1 MSEEFIPCTVKALP
15 DHLIIPA
22 AKLSREIN
30 PANAPPDGAELIA
43 APKENDEDEPLPRIY
58 RLALLT
64 SKWWGASG
72 VDLSVSFMDNPP
84 ASVRARILAHANA
97 WNQSANVRFRET
109 SGAGQVRIARTPGGG
124 YWSFLGNDLLSIPAN
139 QPTMNLDSFSDAT
152 PESEYRRVVR
162 HEVGHTL
169 GFVHEHLRRQ
179 IVQRIDPA
187 KAIAYFAA
195 ADGWDAQTV
204 RDQVLTPL
212 EDATLTATPDADV
225 TSIMTYFLP
234 GSITTDG
241 QPIPGGLD
249 IDASDFALAARLYP
263 RSTTPTPTPTPPPVG
278 PVPLLT
284 LTFAQAV
291 AKGRVVQFVA
301 KVVIPAGSYG
311 LTPLQPG
318 HETHPHTSAFDV

>member
-1 MSEEFIPCTVKALP
+1 MVPFIACQLKRLP
-15 DHLIIPA
+15 PHQQIEA
-22 AKLSREIN
+22 ARAAILEN
-30 PANAPPDGAELIA
+30 PMNAPGGVEYIP
-43 APKENDEDEPLPRIY
+43 APKEDEEGTMPRAY
-58 RLALLT
+58 RLALVT
-64 SKWWGASG
+64 SKWWGTGG
-72 VDLSVSFMDNPP
+72 VKLTVSFLDSPP
-84 ASVRARILAHANA
+84 ASVRSKILAHANA
-97 WNQSANVRFRET
+97 WGQSANVQFRET
-109 SGAGQVRIARTPGGG
+109 ASGGQVRIARTPGEG
-124 YWSFLGNDLLSIPAN
+124 YYSYLGKDISLIPAG

-152 PESEYRRVVR
+152 PDSEYMRVVR
-162 HEVGHTL
+162 HEFGHTL
-169 GFVHEHLRRQ
+169 GFPHEHMRRQ
-179 IVQRIDPA
+179 IVARIDPQ

-195 ADGWDAQTV
+195 ADGWDEETV

-225 TSIMTYFLP
+225 TSIMCYQLP
-234 GSITTDG
+234 GTITVDG

-278 PVPLLT
+278 PGPLLT
-284 LTFAQAV
+284 LTFAGAV

-318 HETHPHTSAFDV
+318 HETIPHTSAFDV